1 MRINIRRDHLLE
13 DSMLAVMS
21 LGQEELRKIWRFEFI
36 DEPGVDAGGLAREW
50 FLLNS
55 EKLVN
60 PDFGLFTF
68 SAVNQMCLQINPSS
82 GLLNEEHL
90 DYYRFFGRLM
100 GKALFDR
107 QLLPTAHLVRHMYK
121 HLLGWP
127 ITLSDIEFIDSEVYQ
142 SLLQLKQ
149 HKDSGED
156 LEFLCLDFTIS
167 EEVMGERRTI
177 ELCENGAER
186 DLTNDNLG
194 EFMEANVKYRMLDI
208 TKQQTMNIL
217 LGFYDVIPASL
228 MTIFDFNELE
238 LLMCGQPNIDMEDWQ
253 KHTDYSGEFE
263 ICQESHEVVEWF
275 WSTVEEFDT
284 NLKARLLQFSTG
296 TSGVPSR
303 GFSVLQGNDG
313 NVRLF
318 TLHGVSL
325 DQCLYPRAHTCFN
338 RIDLPLYTSREDL
351 QEKLKF
357 AVMMESTGFD
367 ME

>member
-1 MRINIRRDHLLE
+1 MKINVRREHLLE

-50 FLLNS
+50 FQLNS

-68 SAVNQMCLQINPSS
+68 SAVNQMCIQINPIS
-82 GLLNEEHL
+82 GVLNEEHL
-90 DYYRFFGRLM
+90 DYYRYFGRLM

-107 QLLPTAHLVRHMYK
+107 QLLPTSHLVRHMYK

-127 ITLSDIEFIDSEVYQ
+127 ITLSDLEFIDSEVYQ
-142 SLLQLKQ
+142 SLTQVF
-149 HKDSGED
+149 DSGED
-156 LEFLCLDFTIS
+156 VEYLYLNFTVT
-167 EEVMGERRTI
+167 EEVMGEKKTI
-177 ELCENGAER
+177 ELCKNGAEV
-186 DLTNDNLG
+186 DLVADNLG
-194 EFMEANVKYRMLDI
+194 EFMEANLKYRMLDS
-208 TKQQTMNIL
+208 TKHQTMSIL
-217 LGFYDVIPASL
+217 LGFYDVIPESL

-238 LLMCGQPNIDMEDWQ
+238 LLMCGQPKIDMEDWKQ
-253 KHTDYSGEFE
+253 NTEYSGDFE
-263 ICQESHEVVEWF
+263 VCQQNHEVVEWF
-275 WSTVEEFDT
+275 WTIVESFEA
-284 NLKARLLQFSTG
+284 NLKARLLQFVTG

-318 TLHGVSL
+318 TLHGVNL

-338 RIDLPLYTSREDL
+338 RIDLPLYSSIVDL
-351 QEKLKF
+351 EEKLKF